1 MNKNILLT
9 GALAVLTSLTA
20 CNTPGLVDK
29 TQPEYTKKTDLLQGQ
44 WYYKN
49 TIIGSP
55 NTAVRARV
63 AFGGDLDKI
72 RWEIQENLL
81 VGYRT
86 YEPVPGRDPRI
97 DLEKSRI
104 GHTVFKDGSPYKGTP
119 VVAYRIEKHFDRQ
132 RRYNAATGEQTNV
145 LVEDTADRPWY
156 QREYMRVD
164 WSINALQN
172 LEQCDGAG
180 SGDGIGSCFGSDNQR
195 VRYITKQDAVQNDNA
210 PVQARDAEDKLN
222 YFDFTT
228 QVIADPPRFYYP
240 GYGYLPYCYING
252 TYDCEST
259 DFYLRTSFKR
269 VDEERVQDYEPLVY
283 DDHLMVKFGYFR
295 TQTWAYDKGY
305 TFTDQG
311 RILYAS
317 RHNIWDRAHDLSKP
331 CPNGAVACEENRKP
345 VQDRD
350 LRPIVYHLTGA
361 FPKELT
367 AAATGPDSLESS
379 WDYAF
384 RRSVAVPRGLDWKTV
399 PQMFFVCENPVPD
412 FSQKDG
418 MSAAEAAERQRAC
431 GAPGTYVRMGDIRY
445 HQITYINQMAGGLLG
460 YGPSYTDP
468 ETGEIVWATA
478 NQYGK
483 TLDTWAASS
492 QQVIDLLN
500 GEITLSQLTKGED
513 IKDYVRMN
521 LNPTDPRRVASGP
534 NNGSGGL
541 VSDASRPMGAYTRTL
556 PKLRGMMAAYQSQ
569 GHLPLMTTDRR
580 AVVNDLISK
589 NPDLEA
595 TLISLPE
602 VRGMVMAHIPNV
614 DFQRRLDSDPAF
626 YKKVARELLLGTDP
640 LSTAI
645 KTRREQMMKKNEHQ
659 GCEYDLEYQ
668 DPDYI
673 GVAKAKFQKY
683 QRRLAELQAAPHNL
697 SPEKAK
703 TQAKAEIF
711 DEIRREAWRSVGE
724 HEVGHTLG
732 LRHNFIGSA
741 DAINYQ
747 DGYWDLR
754 KETIG
759 VSVAG
764 QRVLPI
770 TPQNMLDAVQPNQKQ
785 IDSNMFELQYSS
797 IMDYGSRVNSQ
808 NHGIGK
814 YDAAA
819 ILFAYSGGHEPGY
832 VEVFNELRNDYD
844 EPNYAVKT
852 DNVAKTMMVRNARVE
867 FPLLQVEHYTPVN
880 TYITDK
886 FHYTTVPFMM
896 AEKNLPFEAAIDQ
909 GIQRLNS
916 RSFRKWSEMKKYY
929 DNIRSELKDY
939 QLSVKWIENGGLRS
953 DWERA
958 REIVGRVGRGMP
970 VEVPYWFCSDSEI
983 GANQLCNLNDQGADV
998 YEMSSKWME
1007 RFEQSYPFLNFRR
1020 DRYGFNPFNVYVG
1033 KFIRYL
1039 GNMPNIYQQWLFNIY
1054 YLQRYYY
1061 YTAEQLDELYGL
1073 GDPIVQNYITMAV
1086 VDSTNL
1092 LMSQFSTPSAG
1103 YHGKDAILGNWVYV
1117 PDNAPDNRRIPDA
1130 AAEQTFIA
1138 QMKLKHQYT
1147 DVVYVPRGPGRSMFT
1162 QYSSQGWDFYTKID
1176 EVGHFWDQA
1185 AALEA
1190 LTTSQTNFLGVDRGS
1205 DALRYSLPYYLTF
1218 DKELAPMFGSV
1229 WTEDRPAYA
1238 SSLVKLGDGT
1248 ARVLPRTFIR
1258 GENYIDNFD
1267 YPPPAQL
1274 PVDNNGN
1281 TMPMEKVEPT
1291 TTWGTRFYAEILSM
1305 AYFTDNFN
1313 QEYAMFNQ
1321 IYRLGSG
1328 EALTPAQDFTVISVD
1343 DPFGGGYVYAAL
1355 RRAFD
1360 PNGVSAPG
1368 SKAAAVKMVER
1379 TRNDSTKWNDAKG
1392 VNKEDPTDDVLIN
1405 DERNIPRDSKYWE
1418 GRVREDVRNLEMM
1431 RGLYSIFGR
1440 AI

>member
-1 MNKNILLT
+1 
-9 GALAVLTSLTA
+9 
-20 CNTPGLVDK
+20 PGLVDK
-29 TQPEYTKKTDLLQGQ
+29 TQPEYTKKADLLDGQ

-49 TIIGSP
+49 TVVGSP
-55 NTAVRARV
+55 NTAVRTRV
-63 AFGGDLDKI
+63 AFGGQLEKI
-72 RWEIQENLL
+72 RWEIQEKLL

-104 GHTVFKDGSPYKGTP
+104 GATKFRDGSPYKGTP
-119 VVAYRIEKHFDRQ
+119 VVAYAIESHFDRQ
-132 RRYNAATGEQTNV
+132 RRYNPATGEQTNV
-145 LVEDTADRPWY
+145 LVEDAQDRPWY
-156 QREYMRVD
+156 QREFMRVD
-164 WSINALQN
+164 WSMNVLSN
-172 LEQCDGAG
+172 SEQCDGPEGCYGTSAMAL
-180 SGDGIGSCFGSDNQR
+180 
-195 VRYITKQDAVQNDNA
+195 RYITKQDAVQRDNA
-210 PVQARDAEDKLN
+210 PVEERSADGTLQ
-222 YFDFTT
+222 YFDFTV
-228 QVIADPPRFYYP
+228 QAVGDPATFYYP
-240 GYGYLPYCYING
+240 GYGRLPYCYINS
-252 TYDCEST
+252 TFDCESS

-269 VDEERVQDYEPLVY
+269 VDEPRVQDYEPLVY

-317 RHNIWDRAHDLSKP
+317 RHNIWQRAHDLEKE
-331 CPNGAVACEENRKP
+331 CPNGAMACAENLLP
-345 VQDRD
+345 VTQRD
-350 LRPIVYHLTGA
+350 LRPIAYHLTGGMNGSM
-361 FPKELT
+361 PEELW
-367 AAATGPDSLESS
+367 AAAIGPNSLESS
-379 WDYAF
+379 WDHAF
-384 RRSVAVPRGLDWKTV
+384 RRAVAVPRGLEPEAV

-412 FSQKDG
+412 YSTKAG
-418 MSAAEAAERQRAC
+418 MSAAEAQARQNAC
-431 GAPGTYVRMGDIRY
+431 GAPGLYVRMGDIRY
-445 HQITYINQMAGGLLG
+445 HQITYIEQLAGGLLG

-478 NQYGK
+478 NMYGK

-492 QQVIDLLN
+492 MQVIDVLN
-500 GEITLSQLTKGED
+500 GEITLSQLLKGED
-513 IKDYVRMN
+513 IKDFVQAN
-521 LNPTDPRRVASGP
+521 LSPTDPRRVATGP
-534 NNGSGGL
+534 NTGSGGL
-541 VSDASRPMGAYTRTL
+541 TSDSARPMGSMVRTS
-556 PKLRGMMAAYQSQ
+556 PALRGQLAAYKSQ
-569 GHLPLMTTDRR
+569 GHLPLKTSDRR
-580 AVVNDLISK
+580 AVVDELIAK

-602 VRGMVMAHIPNV
+602 VKGMVMSQVPNV
-614 DFQRRLDSDPAF
+614 GFQKRLESDPGF
-626 YKKVARELLLGTDP
+626 YKTVARQVLLGVDP
-640 LSTAI
+640 ISTGL
-645 KTRREQMMKKNEHQ
+645 KQRREQMSKHNETE
-659 GCEYDLEYQ
+659 GCEYDLDYQ
-668 DPDYI
+668 DPDYL
-673 GVAKAKFQKY
+673 GTAKAKFQKY
-683 QRRLAELQAAPHNL
+683 QARLAALVAEG
-697 SPEKAK
+697 K
-703 TQAKAEIF
+703 TAEVAKATAKKEIF

-741 DAINYQ
+741 DAINYPSS
-747 DGYWDLR
+747 YWDLR

-759 VSVAG
+759 VQVAG

-785 IDSNMFELQYSS
+785 LDNGIYELQYSS
-797 IMDYGSRVNSQ
+797 IMDYGARVNAQ
-808 NHGIGK
+808 NHGVGK
-814 YDAAA
+814 YDDAA
-819 ILFAYSGGHEPGY
+819 ILFAYSGGGEPGY

-844 EPNYAVKT
+844 EPNFSVAT
-852 DNVAKTMMVRNARVE
+852 DNVSKTMMVRNARVE

-896 AEKNLPFEAAIDQ
+896 AEKNLPFEAALEQ
-909 GIQRLNS
+909 GISRLNS

-929 DNIRSELKDY
+929 DNIRTELKDY
-939 QLSVKWIENGGLRS
+939 QLSVKFIKDASFRS

-958 REIVGRVGRGMP
+958 REIIGRVGRGMP

-998 YEMSSKWME
+998 YEMSSKWIE
-1007 RFEQSYPFLNFRR
+1007 RFEQSYSFMNFRR
-1020 DRYGFNPFNVYVG
+1020 DRYGYNPFNVYAG

-1039 GNMPNIYQQWLFNIY
+1039 GNMPNVYQQWLFNVY
-1054 YLQRYYY
+1054 QLQRYYY
-1061 YTAEQLDELYGL
+1061 LTPEQLDEQYGL
-1073 GDPIVQNYITMAV
+1073 GDPIWQNYTTMAV
-1086 VDSTNL
+1086 IDSTNL
-1092 LMSQFSTPSAG
+1092 LLQQFSTPSAG
-1103 YHGKDAILGNWVYV
+1103 YHGKDAISGNWLYV
-1117 PDNAPDNRRIPDA
+1117 PDNNKDNVRIPSV
-1130 AAEQTFIA
+1130 AAENDFISR
-1138 QMKLKHQYT
+1138 MKLKHNYT

-1162 QYSSQGWDFYTKID
+1162 QYSSEGWDFYSKID

-1190 LTTSQTNFLGVDRGS
+1190 LTTSTTNFLGVDRGA
-1205 DALRYSLPYYLTF
+1205 DAQRYSLPYYSTF
-1218 DKELAPMFGSV
+1218 DKELAPTFGSL

-1267 YPPPAQL
+1267 YPPPPQV

-1281 TMPMEKVEPT
+1281 AMPMEKVEPT
-1291 TTWGTRFYAEILSM
+1291 TNWGLRFYAQLLSM
-1305 AYFTDNFN
+1305 AYFTENYN

-1328 EALTPAQDFTVISVD
+1328 DAITPAQDFTVISVD

-1355 RRAFD
+1355 RRQFD
-1360 PNGVSAPG
+1360 PNGVSQPG

-1379 TRNDSTKWNDAKG
+1379 TKANVTKWNDAKG
-1392 VNKEDPTDDVLIN
+1392 PNKDDPTDDVLIN
-1405 DERNIPRDSKYWE
+1405 DERNVPRDSKYWD

-1431 RGLYSIFGR
+1431 RGLYGVFGR